1 MTWQDIVLPLAHW
14 PPTHQSCAALAML
27 PQVSLYVESPIR
39 PRFIFQWHL
48 QKNKHSLFTIGALRS
63 AYVTS
68 PVLWEVWFQIVP
80 KTCVAITIPGIWWH
94 ISSGTQG
101 HYNSIFNNYQLLVYL
116 IAERIDN
123 FSLFSLF
130 SFWMKIGLVRFSLK
144 KHFKHYFWLRKQPQ
158 KVVMYCTMFFS

>member
-68 PVLWEVWFQIVP
+68 PVLWEVWFQMVP

-101 HYNSIFNNYQLLVYL
+101 HYKLGALPKRKTGKWWNCFGPSWSFCNSPSKKVNNGIGNWVSAPPPLFADK
-116 IAERIDN
+116 IPT
-123 FSLFSLF
+123 FSDF
-130 SFWMKIGLVRFSLK
+130 
-144 KHFKHYFWLRKQPQ
+144 
-158 KVVMYCTMFFS
+158 